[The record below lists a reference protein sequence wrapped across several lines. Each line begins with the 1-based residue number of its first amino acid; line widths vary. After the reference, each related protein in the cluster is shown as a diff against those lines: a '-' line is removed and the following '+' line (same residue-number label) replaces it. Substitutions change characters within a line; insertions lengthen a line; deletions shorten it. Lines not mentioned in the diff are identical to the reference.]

1 MQASSQPT
9 RSRSQPARSRRVSQP
24 SADKKNAGLELQNK
38 SLTQSVETLRGQ
50 LKDRNKDYRAAIRSK
65 NGYKDQ
71 VLELR
76 GAKPQEAAVSVIK
89 TREHAGKR
97 APCTVEHIAH
107 AAAVVHAS
115 GGQASH
121 FPEIEQAWLET
132 GFKPGQAELS
142 PKPNPNPNPGQCPA
156 VPHSAPH
163 SAPECPRVPCSA
175 PQCPALPCSA
185 PQCPAVSPAVA
196 RSAPPCPAVP
206 PCSAPQCPLQCP
218 TVPRSA
224 PQCPTVRRSAPQC
237 PAVPPCSAPQCR
249 YVHQGCGFWS
259 GH

>member
-1 MQASSQPT
+1 MCPMDLEVDMQASSQPT

-65 NGYKDQ
+65 NGHKDQ

-115 GGQASH
+115 GVAGIALSRDRASM
-121 FPEIEQAWLET
+121 
-132 GFKPGQAELS
+132 
-142 PKPNPNPNPGQCPA
+142 
-156 VPHSAPH
+156 
-163 SAPECPRVPCSA
+163 
-175 PQCPALPCSA
+175 
-185 PQCPAVSPAVA
+185 
-196 RSAPPCPAVP
+196 
-206 PCSAPQCPLQCP
+206 
-218 TVPRSA
+218 
-224 PQCPTVRRSAPQC
+224 VRDWFQTRPS
-237 PAVPPCSAPQCR
+237 
-249 YVHQGCGFWS
+249 
-259 GH
+259 